1 MKTIQLLFITLI
13 TLLMTPTMANQKAPD
28 FNLGANSSGKMV
40 TLSSLKGK
48 TVYLDFWA
56 SWCIPCKDSFPWMNR
71 MQSTYRDQGLVVLAV
86 NLDED
91 KAAAENFLKKVPG
104 LFNIIYDPQ
113 GEIATKYQVE
123 VMPTS
128 FLIDKNGNLVKRKLG
143 FKLKD
148 RGAMEA
154 DIKKALEVKK
164 L

>member
-1 MKTIQLLFITLI
+1 MKKIHIVTAILLLFTYSASI
-13 TLLMTPTMANQKAPD
+13 ANQKAPD
-28 FNLGANSSGKMV
+28 FNLGKNASGETI
-40 TLSSLKGK
+40 TLASLKGK

-71 MQSTYRDQGLVVLAV
+71 MQSTYRDQGLVILAV

-113 GEIATKYQVE
+113 GNIATKYQVE